1 MKLNSLMPGE
11 KGIIESINTSGA
23 LRRRLLDMGLIKGT
37 EVSCLF
43 KSFYGDPK
51 AYRVRGTV
59 IALRNSDSALIDI
72 ME

>member
-1 MKLNSLMPGE
+1 MPGQ
-11 KGIIESINTSGA
+11 KGIIKKINTSGE

-43 KSFYGDPK
+43 KSFCGDPK

-59 IALRNSDSALIDI
+59 IALRNNDSALIDI
-72 ME
+72 MG